1 MSDPREEIVKTMA
14 RLIRVEEPFALATVV
29 RTVAASAAKPGA
41 KALIRSDGSIIGW
54 IGGGCTRAAVEQA
67 ARRTLADGKAR
78 LIRVR
83 PQTETDRDRATEGVE
98 VHPSSCPSGGT
109 VDVFV
114 EPMLPAPRLII
125 MGGSPAGRA
134 LADLARRIGFA
145 VTVAAPAA
153 EQKGFLEAE
162 RRIEGFDLSA
172 EPAAVASF
180 IVVATQGRG
189 DRAALSAAL
198 FSEARYVACIAS
210 RRKAAA
216 LKARLIEDGIAPDQV
231 ARLRGPAGLD
241 IGAITPEEIA
251 LAILADIVCERR
263 RGAREPL
270 GKTNLEC
277 ASSTPKAALADAID
291 H

>member
-1 MSDPREEIVKTMA
+1 MSDPREEIVETMA

-41 KALIRSDGSIIGW
+41 KALIRSDGSMIGW
-54 IGGGCTRAAVEQA
+54 VGGGCTRAAVEQA

-83 PQTETDRDRATEGVE
+83 PQADADRDRAAEGVE
-98 VHPSSCPSGGT
+98 VHASSCPSGGT

-114 EPMLPAPRLII
+114 EPMLPAPRLIV

-134 LADLARRIGFA
+134 LSDLARRIGFA
-145 VTVAAPAA
+145 VTIAAPAA
-153 EQKGFLEAE
+153 EQRAFVDVE
-162 RRIEGFDLSA
+162 RRIEGFDLGA
-172 EPAAVASF
+172 EPAAATSF
-180 IVVATQGRG
+180 VVVATQGRG

-198 FSEARYVACIAS
+198 LSEARYVACIAS
-210 RRKAAA
+210 RRKTAA
-216 LKARLIEDGIAPDQV
+216 LKARLIEDGIAPDRV

-251 LAILADIVCERR
+251 LAIIADIVRERR
-263 RGAREPL
+263 RGTREPL
-270 GKTNLEC
+270 SQTGAKR
-277 ASSTPKAALADAID
+277 ARGTPKAALADAID